1 MPLPHV
7 IPQQNYSTM
16 HSEVTGKWTVNSDR
30 IIVLF
35 TLIRQVSDA
44 NKIKKDDLEFNAQL
58 FM

>member
-7 IPQQNYSTM
+7 IPQQNYSTV
-16 HSEVTGKWTVNSDR
+16 HPEVTGKLTVNSDR

-44 NKIKKDDLEFNAQL
+44 NKIKKDDLEFNAQ
-58 FM
+58 

>member
-7 IPQQNYSTM
+7 VPQQNYSTV
-16 HSEVTGKWTVNSDR
+16 HPEVTGKWTVNSDR